1 MTRCL
6 PLISCALA
14 LTLVASMAIDGAA
27 EAKSGKFA
35 CKATAMDGKKSKWKC
50 SAGQKCCFDFLMGKG
65 SCVASSATCL

>member
-1 MTRCL
+1 
-6 PLISCALA
+6 
-14 LTLVASMAIDGAA
+14 MAIDGAA